1 MRISDWSSD
10 VCSSDLRRYS
20 PYPATMPGKGV
31 LRMAN
36 WSDPRQSAAPYRT
49 AAGIQTEAYDAGLRS
64 YMLSVYN
71 YMTSG
76 VLLTGI
82 IAMLFARGG
91 VDSPAANIIM
101 NGGPLAWVIMLAPL
115 GFVFAMSFGP
125 AGMKASTLQ
134 IMFWGFAVT
143 MGLALSLVFL
153 PYSGTT
159 IAPRSSWG

>member
-1 MRISDWSSD
+1 
-10 VCSSDLRRYS
+10 
-20 PYPATMPGKGV
+20 MPGKGV

-64 YMLSVYN
+64 HMLSDYN

-76 VLLTGI
+76 VLLTAI

-101 NGGPLAWVIMLAPL
+101 NGGPLPWVIMLAPP
-115 GFVFAMSFGP
+115 GFVFAMSFVQ
-125 AGMKASTLQ
+125 AGLKTSSFAH
-134 IMFWGFAVT
+134 MFWGQSRRA
-143 MGLALSLVFL
+143 
-153 PYSGTT
+153 SG
-159 IAPRSSWG
+159 GG

>member
-49 AAGIQTEAYDAGLRS
+49 AAGIQTDAYDAGLRS

-91 VDSPAANIIM
+91 VDSPAANILM
-101 NGGPLAWVIMLAPL
+101 NRRPPL
-115 GFVFAMSFGP
+115 GRAQGRER
-125 AGMKASTLQ
+125 G
-134 IMFWGFAVT
+134 
-143 MGLALSLVFL
+143 
-153 PYSGTT
+153 
-159 IAPRSSWG
+159 